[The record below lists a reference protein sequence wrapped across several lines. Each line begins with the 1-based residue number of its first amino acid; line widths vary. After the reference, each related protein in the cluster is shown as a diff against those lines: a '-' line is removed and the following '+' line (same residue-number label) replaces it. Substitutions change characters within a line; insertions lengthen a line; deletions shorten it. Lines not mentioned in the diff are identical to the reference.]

1 MTTSTE
7 PTVQFKHLFTPL
19 KIGTFEVRNRIL
31 STAHFTGYAERG
43 LPSERHMYYWGSKAK
58 GGIGLIVTEV
68 QPVHPSAG
76 QSQTM
81 ILTYRDE
88 VIEPFRK
95 VVDYVHQY
103 GAKIVAQLWHPG
115 RQGGGANGFPSWAP
129 SPISYGPRQSVPHEM
144 TTEEVAEVVAAYGPA
159 ARRMREAGAD
169 GVEIHSAHG
178 YLPQQFLSPL
188 TNKRLDGYGGTE
200 EGRVRFLMEVI
211 DTVRKAV
218 GSDYTVGV
226 RISGDEYQ
234 SGGLSLQDMQRI
246 VGTLT
251 VGNKLDYINVSYSGA
266 PIIAPMYVPSGQ
278 FVYLAA
284 GVKQV
289 TDLPVF
295 CIGRINDPVLAESI
309 LAQNQAD
316 IVGMTRANIADPELP
331 NKAREGRLNEIRRC
345 VAISEGC
352 WGHVGTQQPI
362 TCVFNPSVGREKDS
376 EITPA
381 PVKKKVMVIGGGIA
395 GMEAARVAAARG
407 HKVSLYEKETCLGG
421 QLQIAARAPGRQDM
435 AEPVRFYEFQFKVLG
450 VDVHLGTEVDAALL
464 EREAPEAV
472 IVATG
477 GKPRPLPVRGG
488 SGPNVMQA
496 RDVLLGN
503 CEPGDNVLLFAADQ
517 GMEGLTTADFLAT
530 RGKKVQVVIPQATL
544 GGSIDGPTTN
554 MLNQRLQK
562 AGVEV
567 TLGTRLEA
575 IDGSTVTVVGP
586 PLGTSRQIE
595 NIDTVVIAL
604 GSESNDGLYKQI
616 RGQVKEIHLVGESL
630 LPRKLEH
637 HTLDGLQAGLKV

>member
-1 MTTSTE
+1 MTTATQTS
-7 PTVQFKHLFTPL
+7 VQFKHLFTPL

-43 LPSERHMYYWGSKAK
+43 LPSERHMHYWGSKAK

-76 QSQTM
+76 MSPTM
-81 ILTYRDE
+81 ILCWRDD
-88 VIEPFRK
+88 VIEPFRR
-95 VVDYVHQY
+95 VADYVHQY
-103 GAKIVAQLWHPG
+103 GARIVAQIWHPG

-129 SPISYGPRQSVPHEM
+129 SAIPYGPRQNVPHEM
-144 TTEEVAEVVAAYGPA
+144 TLEEVEEVIAAYGAA

-169 GVEIHSAHG
+169 GVEIHAAHG

-188 TNKRLDGYGGTE
+188 TNKRHDSYGGTE
-200 EGRVRFLMEVI
+200 ESRVRFATAVI
-211 DTVRKAV
+211 ESVRAAV
-218 GSDYTVGV
+218 GADYTVGM

-251 VGNKLDYINVSYSGA
+251 FGNKLDYINVSYSGA
-266 PIIAPMYVPSGQ
+266 PVIAPMYVPSGQ

-295 CIGRINDPVLAESI
+295 CIGRINDPVLAENI

-316 IVGMTRANIADPELP
+316 MVGMTRANIADPELP

-352 WGHVGTQQPI
+352 WGHVSTQQPI
-362 TCVFNPSVGREKDS
+362 TCVFNPSVGREKES

-407 HKVSLYEKETCLGG
+407 HQVSLYEKERYLGG

-435 AEPVRFYEFQFKVLG
+435 AEPVRYYENQFKLLG
-450 VDVHLGTEVDAALL
+450 VDIHLGTEVDAALL
-464 EREAPEAV
+464 HREAPGAV

-477 GKPRPLPVRGG
+477 GRPRPLPICGG

-496 RDVLLGN
+496 RDVLMGF
-503 CEPGDNVLLFAADQ
+503 CEPGESVLLFATDQ
-517 GMEGLTTADFLAT
+517 GMEGLTTAEFLAAH
-530 RGKKVQVVIPQATL
+530 GKKVQVLIPQMTL
-544 GGSIDGPTTN
+544 GGSVDPATTN
-554 MLNQRLQK
+554 MLRQRLDK
-562 AGVEV
+562 AGVQI

-575 IDGSTVTVVGP
+575 IDGRTVTVVSGATDG
-586 PLGTSRQIE
+586 LGQIHD
-595 NIDTVVIAL
+595 IDTVVIAL
-604 GSESNDGLYKQI
+604 GSEANDDLYKQI
-616 RGQVKEIHLVGESL
+616 RDQVKDVYLAGECL
-630 LPRKLEH
+630 LPRKLEQ
-637 HTLDGLQAGLKV
+637 HTLDGLQAGLRV